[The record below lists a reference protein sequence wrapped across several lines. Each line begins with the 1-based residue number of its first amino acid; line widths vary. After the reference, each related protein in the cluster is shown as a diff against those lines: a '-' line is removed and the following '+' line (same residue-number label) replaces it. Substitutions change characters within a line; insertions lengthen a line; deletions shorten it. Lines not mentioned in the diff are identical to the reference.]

1 MPEANAALLDD
12 AERLARLSPPPGRIR
27 MVLDTDT
34 ANEIDDQFAV
44 VHALLS
50 GERLALEAIYAA
62 PFVGRGATTAA
73 EGVAAGEAEILRL
86 LERLELDPEDR
97 VLRGATRFLPDV
109 ETPVLNPASE
119 DLIERARATPEGE
132 VLYVVAIGAITN
144 VAAAILLEPAII
156 ERIAVV
162 WLGGQPLYAPSAD
175 EYNLRGDPDAVRV
188 ALASGAPL
196 LYIPCYG
203 AASHL
208 LTTTAELDR
217 HVRPQGEIGAYLADI
232 FEAHDRQYPGAA
244 KEVWDLAAIG
254 ALLDPSWT
262 PWQSAPAPGL
272 ADDLTWILGAHEHAI
287 GAVNHVRRNPIF
299 ADLFNKLAEFARGER
314 RATWAP

>member
-12 AERLARLSPPPGRIR
+12 AARLARLSPPSGRIR

-50 GERLALEAIYAA
+50 GERLALEVIYAA
-62 PFVGRGATTAA
+62 PFVGRGAATAA
-73 EGVAAGEAEILRL
+73 AGVAASEAEILRL
-86 LERLELDPEDR
+86 LERLDLDPGDR

-132 VLYVVAIGAITN
+132 VLYVAAIGAITN
-144 VAAAILLEPAII
+144 VAAAILLEPTII

-162 WLGGQPLYAPSAD
+162 WLGGQPLHAPSAD

-188 ALASGAPL
+188 ALASGVPL

-272 ADDLTWILGAHEHAI
+272 ADDLTWRLGAHGHAI
-287 GAVNHVRRNPIF
+287 GAVTYVRRNPIF
-299 ADLFNKLAEFARGER
+299 ADLFGKLAEFARGER
-314 RATWAP
+314 RAAWAG

>member
-1 MPEANAALLDD
+1 MPEANAAALDD

-62 PFVGRGATTAA
+62 PFVGRGAATAA
-73 EGVAAGEAEILRL
+73 DGVAASEAEILRL
-86 LERLELDPEDR
+86 LERLDLEPNDR
-97 VLRGATRFLPDV
+97 VLRGATRFLPDA
-109 ETPVLNPASE
+109 ETPVLSPASE
-119 DLIERARATPEGE
+119 DLIERARAAPGGE
-132 VLYVVAIGAITN
+132 LLYVAAIGAITD
-144 VAAAILLEPAII
+144 VAAAILLEPEII

-162 WLGGQPLYAPSAD
+162 WLGGQPLHAPSAD
-175 EYNLRGDPDAVRV
+175 EYNLRGDPDAVRAV
-188 ALASGAPL
+188 FASGVPL

-217 HVRPQGEIGAYLADI
+217 HVRPQGEIGEYLADI

-262 PWQSAPAPGL
+262 PWQSASAPGL
-272 ADDLTWILGAHEHAI
+272 AEELTWRLGAHEHAI
-287 GAVNHVRRNPIF
+287 GAVGHVRRNPIF
-299 ADLFNKLAEFARGER
+299 ADLFGKLAEFARGER
-314 RATWAP
+314 RAGWAD

>member
-1 MPEANAALLDD
+1 MLEANAAMLDD

-62 PFVGRGATTAA
+62 PFVGRGAATAA
-73 EGVAAGEAEILRL
+73 AGVAASEAEILRL
-86 LERLELDPEDR
+86 LERLDLDPDDR

-119 DLIERARATPEGE
+119 DLIERARAIPEGE
-132 VLYVVAIGAITN
+132 LLYVAAIGAITD
-144 VAAAILLEPAII
+144 VAAAILLEPTII

-162 WLGGQPLYAPSAD
+162 WLGGQPLHAPSAD

-188 ALASGAPL
+188 VLASGAPL

-262 PWQSAPAPGL
+262 PWASAPAPGL
-272 ADDLTWILGAHEHAI
+272 ADDLTWRLGAHEHAI
-287 GAVNHVRRNPIF
+287 GAASHVRRNPIF
-299 ADLFNKLAEFARGER
+299 ADLFGKLAEFARGER
-314 RATWAP
+314 RAAWAG